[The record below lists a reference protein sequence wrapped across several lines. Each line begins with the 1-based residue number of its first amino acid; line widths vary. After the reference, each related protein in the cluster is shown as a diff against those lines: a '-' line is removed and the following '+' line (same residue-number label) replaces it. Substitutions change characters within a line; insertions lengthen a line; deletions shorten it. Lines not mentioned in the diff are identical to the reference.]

1 MRMSGATAP
10 SGAGG
15 LGLRRARLLQR
26 LADADVAVIAA
37 PAGSGKTQL
46 LQQYSA
52 GCGEQVAWCRADP
65 DDADAQ
71 RFTAGLGAALATG
84 PRTLVVDDFHFVV
97 GGPAET
103 AFERLVL
110 AHSAA
115 TDERVRVVLG
125 TRVRPTVNLVRAE
138 LGRVTILSGD
148 DMRFRCWEVEALFAE
163 CYGRPLPPE
172 DAAALSR
179 HTDGWAAGLH
189 LFHLATQ
196 ALGARDRRAA
206 IHALSGRSRYLR
218 GYLARTVLGEL
229 PAELC
234 EFLRRTHVFETVTA
248 QRCDLL
254 LGRTDS
260 GALLAELER
269 RQAMTSSDDDGHSYR
284 YHEVLRH
291 HLAAAL
297 QEEVGTTE
305 AARWC
310 ARAAAQLEQEAAHAE
325 AVRLFARAERW
336 TDVARL
342 LQAHGDRVAGDRH
355 SPAWCAGLPAAV
367 VDDDPWLCTATARRE
382 VAAGRLHRASQRYR
396 LAEQLFTEPDLRD
409 AVARERRLVDIW
421 LDAPARPEL
430 HWLDR
435 LRAATMRHP
444 LDYATGENDG
454 PGESF
459 ARAGALLLAG
469 HGYGAYHRAQAAA
482 DSGAPLLLDLWTQF
496 VGAVAALVCGEDVTT
511 RIEHLAC
518 DAERGGA
525 ITLVRLCRALSMLGA
540 PRRSTEVA
548 DECDAVG
555 DRWGAALAVAIAA
568 CRELLAGEPSSAIW
582 RMADERYAALHADT
596 ARAWVLAFEAIAALL
611 EHRPG
616 AAAMLT
622 RAETFARTTGVPGAQ
637 VIALLGASGLPA
649 ARGTGGL
656 AAARTLAAEIGMPWP
671 GALADRVRQ
680 VEPASVDPPPAPA
693 AAAPR
698 LRVRC
703 LGTFEVE
710 VDGVALDCRTLRP
723 RAAATLRYLA
733 MRAGQA
739 VHREDLVAA
748 LWPDLTAARARQNLQ
763 VTVSAVRHFLEPEIG
778 RGKSTLLVRR
788 GETYSIALPGDSSA
802 DLITFTDAVDAAH
815 RALRMGDDAA
825 AHRALTTAL
834 AEYRG
839 DLLPGDGTAEWVAP
853 ERDRLRTQ
861 AALAGAALA
870 EIELRG
876 GEPAAAVEALSRS
889 LRVDPY
895 SDRAW
900 RLLIAAYDRAG
911 DLAAAQQARRDY
923 ARVLDELGVDAAHP
937 LTSAVTPV
945 RTGRAQGAET
955 RRHVRS
961 VTG

>member
-26 LADADVAVIAA
+26 LAHADVAVITA

-52 GCGEQVAWCRADP
+52 GCGEPVAWCRADP
-65 DDADAQ
+65 EDADAV
-71 RFTAGLGAALATG
+71 RFTAGLRAALATG

-115 TDERVRVVLG
+115 AEERVRVVLG

-138 LGRVTILSGD
+138 LGRVAILSGD
-148 DMRFRCWEVEALFAE
+148 DMRFRCWEVEALFAH

-229 PAELC
+229 PTELC
-234 EFLRRTHVFETVTA
+234 EFLCRTHVFETVTA

-297 QEEVGTTE
+297 REELGTAE

-310 ARAAAQLEQEAAHAE
+310 ARAAAQLEQEAAYAE

-336 TDVARL
+336 TDVARI
-342 LQAHGDRVAGDRH
+342 LQEHGDRVAGDRH
-355 SPAWCAGLPAAV
+355 SPVWCAGLPAAV

-382 VAAGRLHRASQRYR
+382 VAAGRLHRAAQRYR

-409 AVARERRLVDIW
+409 AVARERRLIDIW

-430 HWLDR
+430 HWIDR
-435 LRAATMRHP
+435 LRAATIRHP
-444 LDYATGENDG
+444 LDYVTGENDR
-454 PGESF
+454 PDDSF
-459 ARAGALLLAG
+459 ARAGALLLGG
-469 HGYGAYHRAQAAA
+469 HVYGAYHSAQAAA

-496 VGAVAALVCGEDVTT
+496 IGAVAALVCGEDVAT

-518 DAERGGA
+518 DAERAGA
-525 ITLVRLCRALSMLGA
+525 LMLVRLCRALSTLGA

-548 DECDAVG
+548 DECDAIG

-582 RMADERYAALHADT
+582 RVADERYAALHADT

-611 EHRPG
+611 ESRPG

-622 RAETFARTTGVPGAQ
+622 RAEMFARTTGVPGAQ

-649 ARGTGGL
+649 AVGAGRL
-656 AAARTLAAEIGMPWP
+656 AAARALATEIGMPWP
-671 GALADRVRQ
+671 GTLADRVRRT
-680 VEPASVDPPPAPA
+680 ESVSEQPPPALAPA
-693 AAAPR
+693 AR

-703 LGTFEVE
+703 LGSFEVQ

-733 MRAGQA
+733 MRAGQP

-778 RGKSTLLVRR
+778 RGKSTLLVRQ

-802 DLITFTDAVDAAH
+802 DVVTFTAAVDAAN

-825 AHRALTTAL
+825 AHCALSTAL

-839 DLLPGDGTAEWVAP
+839 DLLPGDGAAEWVVP

-870 EIELRG
+870 ELELRG
-876 GEPAAAVEALSRS
+876 GEPAAAVEALLRS

-895 SDRAW
+895 LDRAW
-900 RLLIAAYDRAG
+900 RLLIAAYERAG

-923 ARVLDELGVDAAHP
+923 ARVLDELGVDATQP
-937 LTSAVTPV
+937 LTSAAAPA
-945 RTGRAQGAET
+945 RTGRAPGTST
-955 RRHVRS
+955 RRHARS

>member
-10 SGAGG
+10 SGGGG
-15 LGLRRARLLQR
+15 LGLHRARLLQR
-26 LADADVAVIAA
+26 LAYADVAVLVA

-46 LQQYSA
+46 LQQFSA
-52 GCGEQVAWCRADP
+52 GCEGQVAWCRTDP
-65 DDADAQ
+65 DDMDAE
-71 RFTAGLGAALATG
+71 RFTTRLRAALAAG
-84 PRTLVVDDFHFVV
+84 PRTLLVDDFHFVV
-97 GGPAET
+97 GGPAES
-103 AFERLVL
+103 AFERVVL
-110 AHSAA
+110 AGSAA
-115 TDERVRVVLG
+115 ADRVRVVLG

-138 LGRVTILSGD
+138 LGRVTMLSGD
-148 DMRFRCWEVEALFAE
+148 DMRFRCWEVEALFAD

-229 PAELC
+229 PPELC

-248 QRCDLL
+248 RRCDLL

-260 GALLAELER
+260 GALLAELDR

-297 QEEVGTTE
+297 REQLGTAE

-325 AVRLFARAERW
+325 AARLFARAERW

-342 LQAHGDRVAGDRH
+342 LQEHGDRVAGDRH
-355 SPAWCAGLPAAV
+355 SPVWCEGLPATV
-367 VDDDPWLCTATARRE
+367 VDDDPWLSTATARRE
-382 VAAGRLHRASQRYR
+382 VAAGRLHRASLRYR
-396 LAEQLFTEPDLRD
+396 HAEQLFTEPGLRD

-430 HWLDR
+430 HWVDR
-435 LRAATMRHP
+435 LRAATIRYP
-444 LDYATGENDG
+444 LDYVTDEIDCRGEA
-454 PGESF
+454 F
-459 ARAGALLLAG
+459 AQAGALLLAG
-469 HGYGAYHRAQAAA
+469 YVYRAYHRAQAA

-496 VGAVAALVCGEDVTT
+496 VGAVAALVCGDDVTT
-511 RIEHLAC
+511 RIEHLAG
-518 DAERGGA
+518 DAEQGGA
-525 ITLVRLCRALSMLGA
+525 IMLVRLCRALSTLGA
-540 PRRSTEVA
+540 PRRCTEVA

-555 DRWGAALAVAIAA
+555 DRWGAASAIAIAA
-568 CRELLAGEPSSAIW
+568 CRELLAGEPSAAIW
-582 RMADERYAALHADT
+582 RMADERYAALRADT
-596 ARAWVLAFEAIAALL
+596 ARAWVLAFEAIAALV
-611 EHRPG
+611 ESRPG
-616 AAAMLT
+616 AVAMLT
-622 RAETFARTTGVPGAQ
+622 RAERFARTTGVPGAQ
-637 VIALLGASGLPA
+637 VIALLGASGLPGDA
-649 ARGTGGL
+649 GVGRL

-671 GALADRVRQ
+671 RVLAERVLRS
-680 VEPASVDPPPAPA
+680 EPATADPPPTP

-698 LRVRC
+698 LRLRC

-710 VDGVALDCRTLRP
+710 VDGVALDCQTLRP

-733 MRAGQA
+733 MRAGRA

-748 LWPDLTAARARQNLQ
+748 LWPDLTAERARQNLQ
-763 VTVSAVRHFLEPEIG
+763 VTVSAVRHFLEPTSG
-778 RGKSTLLVRR
+778 RGKSALLVRQ

-802 DLITFTDAVDAAH
+802 DVVAFTAAVDAAQC
-815 RALRMGDDAA
+815 ALRLGDDAA
-825 AHRALTTAL
+825 AHRALTAAL

-839 DLLPGDGTAEWVAP
+839 DLLPADGAAEWVVS

-861 AALAGAALA
+861 ASLAGAALA
-870 EIELRG
+870 ELELRG
-876 GEPAAAVEALSRS
+876 GEPAAAIQALQHS
-889 LRVDPY
+889 LRIDPY
-895 SDRAW
+895 LDRAW
-900 RLLIAAYDRAG
+900 RLLIAAYDHAG
-911 DLAAAQQARRDY
+911 DLAAAQHARRDY
-923 ARVLDELGVDAAHP
+923 ARVLDELGVDAAQP
-937 LTSAVTPV
+937 LTAAAAPARTV
-945 RTGRAQGAET
+945 RSPGAAT
-955 RRHVRS
+955 RQHARS